1 MKKGIIIGV
10 IIFMVLLAML
20 VAIPFVFRDAI
31 LEKTRASISKNIN
44 AEVNFG
50 DFQISLI
57 RNFPKASVVIG
68 DLTITGK
75 GSFAGDTLLWVES
88 AATSFGLLDIL
99 TPDDLTVNE
108 IILDQARLNLLINSS
123 EEANWDII
131 PESGPVEP
139 VGPASGQAAG
149 DAFGLQLSH
158 IEIRNSQVNY
168 TDVNAP
174 MQMDLSGID
183 MVISGEMYGS
193 DTQLKAEGTSSVFNL
208 TYDNIRYIS
217 KTALGLKSLL
227 DINFDEWKF
236 VFSEGELLVNQLPV
250 DISGMFSMPTDT
262 MHFDLDFVSKA
273 STLGEIMALIPPDYE
288 QYTKDLQASGNAS
301 LKGSFKGFYFGETYP
316 ELKVDLVLGNGNAR
330 YAGMPE
336 EIRNISLNL
345 SVDKAQGD
353 FNKTV
358 VSISNARFEV
368 RNNPLELNMRLSNLL
383 EDLRFDGQMKGK
395 LNFTHLKD
403 ALPLD
408 SLDIQGLVDLD
419 LGVKGNLSAIEARK
433 YDQIQTAGRIL
444 LSDFVYSSKDLTQ
457 PVIVS
462 AGRLGFAPERIDL
475 TGMDMKIGS
484 SDFAFAGSVADYYP
498 YLFSDGILRGN
509 IQLKSNLLNLNELM
523 NLQVEKIDTVQAS
536 APVAT
541 ADVLETESSSITA
554 FEVPDHLN
562 LTVQADV
569 ERALYDNLDIKDVTG
584 SIQINNGRLDLRG
597 INMNMLDGEMNMAGY
612 YANSADGKPLVDMKV
627 DILNFDIP
635 TAYRSL
641 ALIRKYLPIA
651 AQSKG
656 RFSTSLNLSGQ
667 LNEQMGLMMPSING
681 AGLLK
686 SMNVQ
691 VVNSP
696 VFNKIKSVLNEEKL
710 RDMRIDD
717 FTAQFSIEKGSLVLK
732 PFATKVAGQQ
742 AVFAGRLNVEN
753 LIEMQIGFQIQRE
766 ALSKN
771 IENTLGIL
779 PGQQNIQLIP
789 VGIDISGPVNDPE
802 VKVDLSDAR
811 AMVTKEVKNATKE
824 EIQKTINKLGDG
836 LKKLLK

>member
-1 MKKGIIIGV
+1 MKKGIIIGG
-10 IIFMVLLAML
+10 IIFVVVLAIL
-20 VAIPFVFRDAI
+20 VAIPFVFRDTI
-31 LEKTRASISKNIN
+31 LEKTRASISKNLN

-50 DFQISLI
+50 DFQLSLI
-57 RNFPKASVVIG
+57 KNFPKASVHVK

-75 GSFAGDTLLWVES
+75 GAFAGDTLLWVGS
-88 AATSFGLLDIL
+88 AATSFGLFDIF

-108 IILDQARLNLLINSS
+108 IILDQARLNLLVNAN
-123 EEANWDII
+123 EEANWDIM
-131 PESGPVEP
+131 PETTVSEPSQGSGE
-139 VGPASGQAAG
+139 S

-158 IEIRNSQVNY
+158 IGIRNSVVTY
-168 TDVNAP
+168 TDVNLP
-174 MQMDLSGID
+174 LQMDLTGID

-193 DTQLKAEGTSSVFNL
+193 DTQLRAEGTSSVFNL
-208 TYDNIRYIS
+208 TYDSIRYIS

-250 DISGMFSMPTDT
+250 DVSGMFSMPTDT
-262 MHFDLDFVSKA
+262 IHFDLDFVSKA

-288 QYTKDLQASGNAS
+288 QYTKDLQATGDAS
-301 LKGSFKGFYFGETYP
+301 LKGYFKGFYFGETYP
-316 ELKVDLVLGNGNAR
+316 ELKLDLVLNNGNAR

-336 EIRNISLNL
+336 DIKNITLNL
-345 SVDKAQGD
+345 GISKLQGD
-353 FNKTV
+353 FNQTV

-368 RNNPLELNMRLSNLL
+368 RNNLMELNLRLSNLL
-383 EDLRFDGQMKGK
+383 EDLRFDGQMQGK

-403 ALPLD
+403 ALPID

-419 LGVKGNLSAIEARK
+419 LGMRGNLSAIEARK

-444 LSDFVYSSKDLTQ
+444 LSDFVYNSKDMTL

-462 AGRLGFAPERIDL
+462 SGRMDFAPERIDL
-475 TGMDMKIGS
+475 AGMDMKIGN
-484 SDFAFAGSVADYYP
+484 SDFAFSGSVADYYP
-498 YLFSDGILRGN
+498 YLFSAGTLRGN
-509 IQLKSNLLNLNELM
+509 VQLKSNLLNLNELM
-523 NLQVEKIDTVQAS
+523 KIQSEKVVTTTLTPPSDGQGTDGPAS
-536 APVAT
+536 AA
-541 ADVLETESSSITA
+541 AITA
-554 FEVPDHLN
+554 FQVPDHLN
-562 LTVQADV
+562 LAIQADV
-569 ERALYDNLDIKDVTG
+569 KRALYDNLDIKDVTG
-584 SIQINNGRLDLRG
+584 TLLVNNGRLDLRG
-597 INMNMLDGEMNMAGY
+597 VNMHMLDGEMNLAGY
-612 YANSADGKPLVDMKV
+612 YANSADSRPLVDMKV

-656 RFSTSLNLSGQ
+656 RFSTSLSLNGQ

-681 AGLLK
+681 GGLLK

-717 FTAQFSIEKGSLVLK
+717 FTAQFSIENGNLVLK

-753 LIEMQIGFQIQRE
+753 LIEMQIGFQIQRD

-789 VGIDISGPVNDPE
+789 VGIEIKGPVNDPE
-802 VKVDLSDAR
+802 VKVDLSDAK
-811 AMVTKEVKNATKE
+811 AMVAKEVKNATKE
-824 EIQKTINKLGDG
+824 ELQKTINKLGDG

>member
-1 MKKGIIIGV
+1 MKKGIIIGAIVFVV
-10 IIFMVLLAML
+10 ILATL
-20 VAIPFVFRDAI
+20 VAIPFVFRDKI
-31 LEKTRASISKNIN
+31 LEKTRASISSNLN
-44 AEVNFG
+44 AEVGFG

-88 AATSFGLLDIL
+88 AATSFGLFDIL

-108 IILDQARLNLLINSS
+108 IILDQARLNLVVNNL

-131 PESGPVEP
+131 PESGPA
-139 VGPASGQAAG
+139 GPAEASSGSG

-158 IEIRNSQVNY
+158 IEIRNSQVTY

-236 VFSEGELLVNQLPV
+236 VFSEGELLVNKLPV

-262 MHFDLDFVSKA
+262 IHFDLDFVSKT

-288 QYTKDLQASGNAS
+288 QYTKDLQATGNAS
-301 LKGSFKGFYFGETYP
+301 LKGSFKGFIFEETYP
-316 ELKVDLVLGNGNAR
+316 GLKVDLVLGNGSAR
-330 YAGMPE
+330 YAGMSE

-345 SVDKAQGD
+345 SIDKAQGD

-368 RNNPLELNMRLSNLL
+368 RNNPMELNMRLSNLM

-395 LNFTHLKD
+395 LNFNHLKD

-408 SLDIQGLVDLD
+408 SLDLQGLVDLD

-433 YDQIQTAGRIL
+433 YEQIQTAGRIL
-444 LSDFVYSSKDLTQ
+444 LSDFVYNSKDLTQ

-462 AGRLGFAPERIDL
+462 TGRLGFAPERIDL
-475 TGMDMKIGS
+475 SGMDMKIGS
-484 SDFAFAGSVADYYP
+484 SDFAFSGSVADYYP
-498 YLFSDGILRGN
+498 YLFSDATLRGN
-509 IQLKSNLLNLNELM
+509 VQLNSNLLNLNELM
-523 NLQVEKIDTVQAS
+523 NLQVEKADTVQVS

-541 ADVLETESSSITA
+541 AGTPGTEAGSSVTA

-562 LTVQADV
+562 LTIQANV
-569 ERALYDNLDIKDVTG
+569 KRALYDNLDIKDVTG
-584 SIQINNGRLDLRG
+584 TMQVNNGRLDLRG
-597 INMNMLDGEMNMAGY
+597 MHMNMLDGEMNMAGF

-667 LNEQMGLMMPSING
+667 LNEQMGMLMPSING
-681 AGLLK
+681 GGSLK

-717 FTAQFSIEKGSLVLK
+717 FTAQFTIENGSLVLR

-753 LIEMQIGFQIQRE
+753 LINMQIGFQIQRD

-771 IENTLGIL
+771 IENSLGIL

-802 VKVDLSDAR
+802 VKVDLSDAK